1 MIEETSTTRRF
12 GVGGAALP
20 PPYRLHLSGVRCA
33 AQSPRLSLQGAEST
47 TPAYH
52 QHAIWKDAGAYGN
65 IQRTGEAK
73 DHPPQRPRSS
83 LNEGDERPHG
93 LGPRN
98 LVELNI
104 SQSGEEATDLDVL
117 IAALPETEAELEVPG
132 LTLNNRVTIPYEH
145 IRPLTR
151 LPKLKVIALTIRT
164 LLAALSTSDGISG
177 TFDDDASM
185 DHEAAAA
192 NEPMLP
198 EIGLCFFGRDCLK
211 LKLLKIRLLPPFY
224 AGGFKPYRRPSF
236 QDDAVVASEDD
247 FDMDPSAPSKRV
259 LDVVTFLADI
269 CRREMELRVSES
281 KRWTDDVAWTH
292 VRGAYP
298 VWRDLGRERMWIK
311 ASLTIYFICRRGELS
326 VHSETELEEGL
337 LGRGGYGT
345 VRRGDLSDNLS
356 TYTVA
361 VKQLHLNESTDVLR
375 LAYRLLLE
383 IKVWRQL
390 NHPNVLP
397 FIGFDLSPQL
407 DRFIIVSELMPLGDI
422 NGYIKRAKP
431 DVHTRLRLAGQDN
444 ILVRTATGAPL
455 LLSPDIP
462 TPLSDGSL
470 VVAVLCDFGLA
481 RALEPTGLT
490 SSSTKQRGSFYWFSP
505 EVLKGGEKTKESD
518 MWAWGCLIREI
529 LLEKKPY
536 DLSSNFFGLLNDA
549 VLKERLPGTPNMI
562 LGNSDLSKMVQ
573 QCWSYEPQIRADVD
587 HCCLL
592 LLRARIMEWAANA
605 HDTQTRRYGAA
616 DRRDGLVIVPW
627 QPNILAWVQS
637 SNRSHDD
644 LRAVLSSFVYHLKG
658 RETEPWSLVQEAQ
671 RFIAEIDRDI
681 IEKTEVIEPDGMST
695 TASALGAGVFGK
707 LKRFVVMSRTIWG
720 SHIDRWTRFMG

>member
-1 MIEETSTTRRF
+1 MKYPLKYSQKACRVPRGSQLYDGVDLRHQPLESVSSVSAEKWSRFARIAKLVKVLLINDFSSAPHPTVCEKLESLALQHSTGLVFPSLRFFAATFGHRCDVNSILLSSPFYVHTLQSYDVESFQGLTGAMIEETSTTRRF

-117 IAALPETEAELEVPG
+117 IAALPETEAELEVPE

-198 EIGLCFFGRDCLK
+198 EIGLCFFGRGCLK
-211 LKLLKIRLLPPFY
+211 LKLLKIR
-224 AGGFKPYRRPSF
+224 PYRRPSF

-326 VHSETELEEGL
+326 VHSETEL
-337 LGRGGYGT
+337 
-345 VRRGDLSDNLS
+345 
-356 TYTVA
+356 
-361 VKQLHLNESTDVLR
+361 
-375 LAYRLLLE
+375 
-383 IKVWRQL
+383 
-390 NHPNVLP
+390 
-397 FIGFDLSPQL
+397 
-407 DRFIIVSELMPLGDI
+407 
-422 NGYIKRAKP
+422 
-431 DVHTRLRLAGQDN
+431 
-444 ILVRTATGAPL
+444 
-455 LLSPDIP
+455 
-462 TPLSDGSL
+462 
-470 VVAVLCDFGLA
+470 
-481 RALEPTGLT
+481 
-490 SSSTKQRGSFYWFSP
+490 
-505 EVLKGGEKTKESD
+505 
-518 MWAWGCLIREI
+518 
-529 LLEKKPY
+529 
-536 DLSSNFFGLLNDA
+536 
-549 VLKERLPGTPNMI
+549 
-562 LGNSDLSKMVQ
+562 
-573 QCWSYEPQIRADVD
+573 
-587 HCCLL
+587 
-592 LLRARIMEWAANA
+592 
-605 HDTQTRRYGAA
+605 
-616 DRRDGLVIVPW
+616 
-627 QPNILAWVQS
+627 
-637 SNRSHDD
+637 
-644 LRAVLSSFVYHLKG
+644 
-658 RETEPWSLVQEAQ
+658 
-671 RFIAEIDRDI
+671 
-681 IEKTEVIEPDGMST
+681 
-695 TASALGAGVFGK
+695 
-707 LKRFVVMSRTIWG
+707 
-720 SHIDRWTRFMG
+720 